1 MTDEPTASPGSMGTR
16 SSGTALAAAAPTWL
30 PVVLVMAAALL
41 PVLRVPVLVAVA
53 MVTAVAL
60 ARSPRRP
67 PAGAWLAWICLL
79 PVAVGLAVGLVPDP
93 AVANPGACDDLL
105 VAPVVRR
112 VVQAALVL
120 GTVALLALRMGG
132 RRSLGIVLPPD
143 RRVTLLAA
151 VTPVLVPIFLVAGP
165 LLAGP
170 FFGEVRLGLPSP
182 AALLPAVVLAV
193 ANAAMEEAAYR
204 GAVQHWGAGALGRG
218 GAIVAQA
225 LVFGSAHQGADVLA
239 GETFLLLGTVVAGL
253 FAGLVADRTRSLL
266 LPFAA
271 HAALDVPLA
280 LALTCRLA

>member
-41 PVLRVPVLVAVA
+41 PVLRAPVLVAIA

-253 FAGLVADRTRSLL
+253 VAGLVADRTRSLL

-271 HAALDVPLA
+271 HAALDIPLA